1 MRLTIARKIALAV
14 IAIVILCVGT
24 MAWVTSA
31 NLQRGFVAYLNDMQ
45 TQDFEHLRDLLTARY
60 QREGNFDWL
69 RQNPSAMRDVLDQM
83 TLQLHID
90 TEGEHARRPPP
101 GARAPRPLEGNP
113 YGRPAPGALVAP
125 AGRDDVNGPP
135 PRRADDVDGPPPRR
149 EDDAGGRPPR
159 PEDFADGRPPRR
171 DDGLAQRREDVADGR
186 LARPAPAPAPILAA
200 ARAPVPARARVPAAA
215 PAPARADPPARAAPP
230 PGARDPMGFA
240 ARISIADADGRI
252 ILGPPDFP
260 PGIERAIVVDGR
272 TVAVMHLQPL
282 RQASGSN
289 ASASGFLREQLRD
302 MAILSGALIAASVL
316 LAIWLARHLLR
327 PVAALRAVTARLAR
341 GEFAARAPLLSR
353 DELAELALH
362 VNAMAQ
368 ALEESEAQRRRM
380 MADISHELRTPLTVI
395 RGEIEALLD
404 GIRHA
409 DPAALA
415 SLHSEVLRL
424 NKLVDDLHQL
434 TLADA
439 GDLHFDWQQ
448 LDLAVLLV
456 PILERYHLRAAGAG
470 LALSWTLPPKPLMV
484 RGDAGRLTQ
493 VVVNLLEN
501 SLRYTN
507 SGGQIR
513 VTLAPDAAG
522 RAHLSVDDS
531 APGVPDGAHASL
543 FERLYRVDG
552 ARTRERGGSGLGLSI
567 CQALVAAHGGTIAAA
582 PSALGGICVTVVL

>member
-1 MRLTIARKIALAV
+1 VQTREPTVRLTIVRKIALAV
-14 IAIVILCVGT
+14 VAIVILCVGT

-31 NLQRGFVAYLNDMQ
+31 NLQRGFVAYLNEMQ
-45 TQDFEHLRDLLTARY
+45 TQDFEQLRDLLAERY
-60 QREGNFDWL
+60 RQEGNFEWL
-69 RQNPSAMRDVLDQM
+69 RRNPTAMRGVLDKM

-101 GARAPRPLEGNP
+101 GVRRPPRPEGNP
-113 YGRPAPGALVAP
+113 YGRP
-125 AGRDDVNGPP
+125 P
-135 PRRADDVDGPPPRR
+135 PRRDDDLDGPPPRR
-149 EDDAGGRPPR
+149 DD
-159 PEDFADGRPPRR
+159 DVNGRPPRR
-171 DDGLAQRREDVADGR
+171 DDDVNGPP
-186 LARPAPAPAPILAA
+186 ARPLGDID
-200 ARAPVPARARVPAAA
+200 RAPPRARPVGAAAA
-215 PAPARADPPARAAPP
+215 PTGTPAQAATATQAPADPPARAAPP

-240 ARISIADADGRI
+240 SRVSIADADGRVVI
-252 ILGPPDFP
+252 GPRDFP

-272 TVAVMHLQPL
+272 TVGTMRLQPL

-289 ASASGFLREQLRD
+289 ASASGFLREQVRD
-302 MAILSGALIAASVL
+302 IAILSGVLIALSVL
-316 LAIWLARHLLR
+316 LAVWLARHLLR

-341 GEFAARAPLLSR
+341 GDFAARAPVLSR

-395 RGEIEALLD
+395 RGEIEALVD

-415 SLHSEVLRL
+415 SLHGEVLRL

-448 LDLAVLLV
+448 LDLAALLA
-456 PILERYHLRAAGAG
+456 PLLERYRLRAAGAG
-470 LALSWTLPPKPLMV
+470 LALTWALPPTPLMV
-484 RGDAGRLTQ
+484 RGDSGRLTQ
-493 VVVNLLEN
+493 VIVNLLEN
-501 SLRYTN
+501 SLRYTDA
-507 SGGQIR
+507 GGSIH
-513 VTLAPDAAG
+513 VMLAPDAMG
-522 RAHLSVDDS
+522 RAHLWVDDS
-531 APGVPDGAHASL
+531 APGVPAGVHASL

-567 CQALVAAHGGTIAAA
+567 CQALVAAHGGSIAAT
-582 PSALGGICVTVVL
+582 PSTLGGIRVEVVL